1 MRVGIKFTR
10 NSESACDDACS
21 TRQQNLVTTD
31 WGTENR
37 RNSALGRLPATWL
50 KIHYSGADGENVDI
64 DAAVRIIYSI
74 STAPRVYPVYIGVE
88 R

>member
-1 MRVGIKFTR
+1 MHEW
-10 NSESACDDACS
+10 ESSLLAIPS
-21 TRQQNLVTTD
+21 QLVMMLVQPVNTD

-37 RNSALGRLPATWL
+37 RNSALGRLPETWL